1 MAHCCVQASKPLF
14 EDKFKTGKNRWF
26 FSKLRF

>member
-1 MAHCCVQASKPLF
+1 VQASKPLF